1 MTDIKRIGDSG
12 IHTVEGNVAGGR
24 AAQLTKQRDKE
35 QAEYERLKNKIKEQN
50 SASLGRI
57 DDKFSSSTEVLEQE
71 FRQRTVGLVTA
82 EDFRK
87 ARSLVD
93 KAKELTEKKLL
104 EERNAL
110 DEKKKADRD
119 AKRKRMVSS
128 LSFANDGADADEES
142 SEFYPSKKLGKD
154 NLVDTSYLPDMDR
167 DKKMQGERSVIA
179 AEWLEQQEI
188 VKSEMLEVV
197 FVSVPLYILFVSS
210 L

>member
-1 MTDIKRIGDSG
+1 MTDLKRIGDSG
-12 IHTVEGNVAGGR
+12 IHTVKGNVAGGR

-57 DDKFSSSTEVLEQE
+57 DEQQ
-71 FRQRTVGLVTA
+71 FCQRTVGLVTA

-93 KAKELTEKKLL
+93 KGKELTEKKLL

-128 LSFANDGADADEES
+128 LSFANDGADADENVVDNFLVFLKKDKTRVDCNVIDSLLES
-142 SEFYPSKKLGKD
+142 LARGKVLD
-154 NLVDTSYLPDMDR
+154 LKCAILDCLYVLVCEE
-167 DKKMQGERSVIA
+167 QGCYSFID
-179 AEWLEQQEI
+179 W
-188 VKSEMLEVV
+188 
-197 FVSVPLYILFVSS
+197 
-210 L
+210 